1 MELKNYMAKMGLH
14 QQILVSYRNNTRR
27 IRCRENAKR
36 DNAIYRRPYE
46 FTAGFSIGGYFGISM
61 VRLLLKLSLSLESVL
76 IVCRPHR
83 YEGLRPATTNG
94 GFPRSLLGTWMSAIA
109 RPRIICL
116 WALYYFLACYEVL
129 TSAICIYG
137 FGLLVL
143 G

>member
-61 VRLLLKLSLSLESVL
+61 VELKHTVDLIGDPDEPAGAETTRRAKILLS
-76 IVCRPHR
+76 
-83 YEGLRPATTNG
+83 
-94 GFPRSLLGTWMSAIA
+94 
-109 RPRIICL
+109 
-116 WALYYFLACYEVL
+116 
-129 TSAICIYG
+129 
-137 FGLLVL
+137 
-143 G
+143 